1 MVGGSNTVAW
11 MDDAR
16 SGSEERFE
24 LRPYRPGDEDALM
37 QVCLGTGAAGE
48 DATDVFRLEPRLLSE
63 IYLLPYLALEP
74 ELATVVAAP
83 GGSPVG
89 YVLGAIDT
97 AAFEAA
103 ADERWWPAVRERV
116 PLGSV
121 PDDAP
126 EAALVRR
133 IHAPAPAP
141 PPELLRDHPSHL
153 HVDLL
158 PVAQGRGLGRRLL
171 QRLFDQLAAAGS
183 TGVHLGVSRANVRAI
198 GFYRAMG
205 FDEWPSDGSGGVTFV
220 RRFAS

>member
-1 MVGGSNTVAW
+1 

-16 SGSEERFE
+16 ATSPHPDVR
-24 LRPYRPGDEDALM
+24 LAIRPYRVGDEDALM
-37 QVCLGTGAAGE
+37 RVCLETGAAGA

-74 ELATVVAAP
+74 ELATVVADP
-83 GGSPVG
+83 GGAPVG
-89 YVLGAIDT
+89 YVLGALDT

-103 ADERWWPAVRERV
+103 AEERWWPTLRERF

-121 PDDAP
+121 PVDAP

-133 IHAPAPAP
+133 IHEPGATP
-141 PPELLRDHPSHL
+141 PNLLRDHPSHL

-158 PVAQGRGLGRRLL
+158 PVAQGRGFGRRLL
-171 QRLFDQLAAAGS
+171 QRLFDHLAAAGS
-183 TGVHLGVSRANVRAI
+183 TGVHLGVSTANVRAI

-205 FDEWPSDGSGGVTFV
+205 FDEWPSDGSGALTFV
-220 RRFAS
+220 RRLEARR